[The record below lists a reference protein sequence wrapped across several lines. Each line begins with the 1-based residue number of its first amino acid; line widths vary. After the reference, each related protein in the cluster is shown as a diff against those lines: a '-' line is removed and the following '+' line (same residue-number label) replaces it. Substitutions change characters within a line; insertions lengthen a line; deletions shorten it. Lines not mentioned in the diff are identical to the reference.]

1 MGDQDQIQAGEMKV
15 EQEKVNHLAEQR
27 RLESEQKEKKLTDEL
42 TDPKRRQAQ
51 HNYYL
56 DGAAEHKTTSKA
68 WRTKKTNDVHRDI
81 ETIEY
86 RLPVL
91 TEDFEDLSV
100 KDSADDDYVATPSK
114 KDEEKYQDDD
124 DEEGSDGEES
134 RYNAARSRGLMWAGT
149 VTSRPPYFCD
159 LFLHWRGVP

>member
-1 MGDQDQIQAGEMKV
+1 YDDWDLLMMGFDFEQA
-15 EQEKVNHLAEQR
+15 NHLRDAIATANAATSN
-27 RLESEQKEKKLTDEL
+27 LVGDSKIYNDLC
-42 TDPKRRQAQ
+42 AF
-51 HNYYL
+51 
-56 DGAAEHKTTSKA
+56 AAEHKTTLKA

-100 KDSADDDYVATPSK
+100 EDSADADYVATPSK

-134 RYNAARSRGLMWAGT
+134 R
-149 VTSRPPYFCD
+149 
-159 LFLHWRGVP
+159 